1 MENIIPVIEGP
12 MYEIEMLLEVSK
24 NVKPSEKMIRHHVI
38 QYNHAIPAPAILDVA
53 LFVDRFDETVTL
65 YRLGLPLADI
75 LNELELYRRQL

>member
-12 MYEIEMLLEVSK
+12 MHEIEMLLEASK
-24 NVKPSEKMIRHHVI
+24 SVTPSERMIRHHVMTH
-38 QYNHAIPAPAILDVA
+38 NHMLPAPDRLGVS
-53 LFVDRFDETVTL
+53 LFVEKFDEAVVL